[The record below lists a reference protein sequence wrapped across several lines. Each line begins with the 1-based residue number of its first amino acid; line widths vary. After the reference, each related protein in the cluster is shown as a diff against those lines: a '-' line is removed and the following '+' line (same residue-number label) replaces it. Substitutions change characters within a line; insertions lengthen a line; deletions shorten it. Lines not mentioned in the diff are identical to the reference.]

1 MNFEK
6 GKNWVLEHRSWLMIA
21 GLGLFLLVG
30 WMFNQRSVR
39 QAKREPVITQQPQM
53 RTTKKTSH
61 QTKTRPYVTCDIAGA
76 VKDQGVYTLKKGARM
91 SDLIEAAGGLDQKAA
106 LKAINRSVVLRD
118 QDKIYIPYQGEK
130 EADTNASTV
139 VNSNQSS
146 SANASSAT
154 SGETGKVHLNSAS
167 KEELQKLTGI
177 GEKKAEQIISYRE
190 QKGGF
195 KKIEE
200 ITEVSGIGEKTFA
213 GFKDQLAL

>member
-1 MNFEK
+1 MNYEQVK
-6 GKNWVLEHRSWLMIA
+6 DWILAHRNWLIA
-21 GLGLFLLVG
+21 ASLGLMFLIG
-30 WMFNQRSVR
+30 WGFNRHAASSASNQS
-39 QAKREPVITQQPQM
+39 VITQQPQA
-53 RTTKKTSH
+53 RTSKKTVKEKADS
-61 QTKTRPYVTCDIAGA
+61 PYVTCDIAGA

-91 SDLIEAAGGLDQKAA
+91 SDLIDAAGGLEQKAA
-106 LKAINRSVVLRD
+106 LKAINRSVILHD

-130 EADTNASTV
+130 DADTNASTV
-139 VNSNQSS
+139 VNANQSAAGS
-146 SANASSAT
+146 TA
-154 SGETGKVHLNSAS
+154 SGEADKVHLNSAS

>member
-1 MNFEK
+1 MDYEQIK
-6 GKNWVLEHRSWLMIA
+6 EWVLEHRSWLIA
-21 GLGLFLLVG
+21 AIVGLGILIGLVI
-30 WMFNQRSVR
+30 NHQTKQSIATR
-39 QAKREPVITQQPQM
+39 PVITQQTKSSA
-53 RTTKKTSH
+53 RTKAAGKKPAS
-61 QTKTRPYVTCDIAGA
+61 PYVTCDIAGA
-76 VKDQGVYTLKKGARM
+76 VKDQGVYTLKQGARM
-91 SDLIEAAGGLDQKAA
+91 SDLIAAAGGLDSKAA
-106 LKAINRSVVLRD
+106 LKAINRSVILHD

-130 EADTNASTV
+130 EAETSASTV
-139 VNSNQSS
+139 VN
-146 SANASSAT
+146 ANGQNAT
-154 SGETGKVHLNSAS
+154 DPSQGTETNKVHLNSAS